1 MSPRTKLL
9 NNKALA
15 DKVRDMVDGEVFDT
29 AADAALLQYVSSLSI
44 PLSIEQHAMNYAKV
58 AGAMEFLTMFRRIAD
73 ITKPTDVKGLPPNLD
88 FKA

>member
-29 AADAALLQYVSSLSI
+29 AADAALLQYVSSLPI
-44 PLSIEQHAMNYAKV
+44 PLSVEQHAMNYAKV

-73 ITKPTDVKGLPPNLD
+73 MTTPTSVKGLPPNLD

>member
-15 DKVRDMVDGEVFDT
+15 DKVRDMVDSEVFDT
-29 AADAALLQYVSSLSI
+29 AADAAMLQYIESI
-44 PLSIEQHAMNYAKV
+44 PNVSTAEDHASAHNRV
-58 AGAMEFLTMFRRIAD
+58 QGAIEFLRMFRRIAD
-73 ITKPTDVKGLPPNLD
+73 VPRAESRGLPANLD

>member
-58 AGAMEFLTMFRRIAD
+58 AGAKEFLTMFRRIAD
-73 ITKPTDVKGLPPNLD
+73 IATPSTVKGLPPNLD

>member
-29 AADAALLQYVSSLSI
+29 AADAALLQYTESLPVTHST
-44 PLSIEQHAMNYAKV
+44 EDHASNYNRIQ
-58 AGAMEFLTMFRRIAD
+58 GAIEFLKTLRTIVD
-73 ITKPTDVKGLPPNLD
+73 VPQSNTVKGLPPNLD

>member
-29 AADAALLQYVSSLSI
+29 AADAALLQYIEALPLASSAESI
-44 PLSIEQHAMNYAKV
+44 TINLGRVLGAK
-58 AGAMEFLTMFRRIAD
+58 EFLALFRTIAD
-73 ITKPTDVKGLPPNLD
+73 IPKPNDVKGLPPNLD

>member
-9 NNKALA
+9 NNKPLA

-29 AADAALLQYVSSLSI
+29 AADAALLQY
-44 PLSIEQHAMNYAKV
+44 IEELPSVDSMDRYAIK
-58 AGAMEFLTMFRRIAD
+58 AAQIDGAKGFLKLFRRIAD
-73 ITKPTDVKGLPPNLD
+73 ATTPRQKAGLPDNLD

>member
-29 AADAALLQYVSSLSI
+29 AADAALLQY
-44 PLSIEQHAMNYAKV
+44 IEMMHVPITMEDNALVAAKILGV
-58 AGAMEFLTMFRRIAD
+58 KDFLKVFRRIAD
-73 ITKPTDVKGLPPNLD
+73 ISKPTDVKGLPPNLD